1 MATKT
6 KDKATLTTTKGASK
20 GQKVLI
26 ATLTLY
32 LEAGKATPA
41 PPVGPALGQYG
52 LNIAEFCKNYNA
64 QTAKMQGY
72 IVPAIVYVYSDR
84 TYKFITKT
92 PPTSSLLLKALN
104 IESGSPQPNR
114 IKVGKITKDKLIE
127 IAKIK
132 LPDLNTR
139 NLAPDVP
146 IIAGQ
151 ATNMGIEVEL

>member
-1 MATKT
+1 MAVKT
-6 KDKATLTTTKGASK
+6 KEKIAPTAK
-20 GQKVLI
+20 GQKVLVS
-26 ATLTLY
+26 TLTLY

-84 TYKFITKT
+84 TYKFVLKT
-92 PPTSSLLLKALN
+92 PPTSSLLLKALG

-114 IKVGKITKDKLIE
+114 TKVGKITKDKLLE
-127 IAKIK
+127 IAKMK

-139 NLAPDVP
+139 NLDKAVK
-146 IIAGQ
+146 IIAAQ
-151 ATNMGIEVEL
+151 AKNMGIEVVE

>member
-1 MATKT
+1 MPVKT
-6 KDKATLTTTKGASK
+6 KEKITATAPK
-20 GQKVLI
+20 GQKVLVS
-26 ATLTLY
+26 TLTLY

-84 TYKFITKT
+84 TYKFVLKT
-92 PPTSSLLLKALN
+92 PPTSSLLLKA
-104 IESGSPQPNR
+104 IGVESGSSQPNR
-114 IKVGKITKDKLIE
+114 TKVGKITKDKLVE
-127 IAKIK
+127 IAKMK

-139 NLAPDVP
+139 NIETAVK
-146 IIAGQ
+146 IIAAQ
-151 ATNMGIEVEL
+151 AKNMGIEVVE

>member
-1 MATKT
+1 MAVKT
-6 KDKATLTTTKGASK
+6 KEKMAAAPK
-20 GQKVLI
+20 GQKVLV

-84 TYKFITKT
+84 TYKFVLKT
-92 PPTSSLLLKALN
+92 PPTSSLILKALG

-114 IKVGKITKDKLIE
+114 QKVGKITKDKLIE
-127 IAKIK
+127 IAKMK
-132 LPDLNTR
+132 LPDLNTKSIES
-139 NLAPDVP
+139 AVK
-146 IIAGQ
+146 IIAAQ
-151 ATNMGIEVEL
+151 AKNMGVEVFE

>member
-1 MATKT
+1 MAVKT
-6 KDKATLTTTKGASK
+6 KEKALASTAK
-20 GQKVLI
+20 GQKTLV

-84 TYKFITKT
+84 TYKFVLKT
-92 PPTSSLLLKALN
+92 PPTSSLILKALN
-104 IESGSPQPNR
+104 IESGSAQPNR
-114 IKVGKITKDKLIE
+114 QKVGKITKEKLIE

-132 LPDLNTR
+132 MPDLNTR
-139 NLAPDVP
+139 NLESAVK
-146 IIAGQ
+146 IIAAQ
-151 ATNMGIEVEL
+151 AKNMGVEVIL

>member
-1 MATKT
+1 MAVKT
-6 KDKATLTTTKGASK
+6 KEKMAAAPK
-20 GQKVLI
+20 GQKVLV

-84 TYKFITKT
+84 TYKFVLKT
-92 PPTSSLLLKALN
+92 PPTSSLILKALG

-114 IKVGKITKDKLIE
+114 QKVGKITKDKLIE
-127 IAKIK
+127 IAKMK

-139 NLAPDVP
+139 NIETAVK
-146 IIAGQ
+146 IIAAQ
-151 ATNMGIEVEL
+151 AKNMGVEVVE

>member
-6 KDKATLTTTKGASK
+6 KDKATLATKGAPK

-114 IKVGKITKDKLIE
+114 TKVGKITKDKLIE

-139 NLAPDVP
+139 NLETAVK

-151 ATNMGIEVEL
+151 AKNMGIEVEL